1 MTETQQG
8 HKKVALVTGAATG
21 IGRACAVALAR
32 SGYQIAVSY
41 RSRADEAHA
50 LLPALQGD
58 GHAAFPCDVTDAQQ
72 AEQLVTHVLQ
82 QFGHIDVL
90 VNAAG
95 LFTRQDI
102 TGSDFEQWQQ
112 HWSACLHLNL
122 TAPMNLAFLVARGMI
137 ARRMGKIVNITSR
150 GAFRGEPN
158 APAYGAAKSGLN
170 SASQSLAQALG
181 QYGIHV
187 YAVAPGWTETP
198 SASPRIKAAGWDGIA
213 AQSPLGRIGQPSEIG
228 DLVAYLC
235 SDNTAY
241 LTGAIIDANG
251 ASYLRN

>member
-1 MTETQQG
+1 MMQ
-8 HKKVALVTGAATG
+8 KKVALVTGSASG

-32 SGYQIAVSY
+32 SGYVIAAGY
-41 RSRADEAHA
+41 RRREADVTALLAELGQDAHKAFKADIAKADEAGA
-50 LLPALQGD
+50 L
-58 GHAAFPCDVTDAQQ
+58 VDA
-72 AEQLVTHVLQ
+72 VLQ
-82 QFGHIDVL
+82 HYGRIDVL

-95 LFTRQDI
+95 EFTRQDI
-102 TGSDFEQWQQ
+102 YSADFEQWQDD
-112 HWSACLHLNL
+112 WARCLHLNL
-122 TAPMNLAFLVARGMI
+122 TAPMNLAFLVSGHMI
-137 ARRMGKIVNITSR
+137 QQRSGKIVNITSR

-170 SASQSLAQALG
+170 SASQSLAVALG
-181 QYGIHV
+181 GHGVHV

-198 SASPRIKAAGWDGIA
+198 SASPRIRAAGWDDVA

>member
-1 MTETQQG
+1 MMQ
-8 HKKVALVTGAATG
+8 KKVALVTGSASG
-21 IGRACAVALAR
+21 IGRACATSLAR
-32 SGYQIAVSY
+32 SGYQIAANY
-41 RSRADEAHA
+41 RSREAEVMDLITELGQGAHKAFRADIA
-50 LLPALQGD
+50 D
-58 GHAAFPCDVTDAQQ
+58 AAQ
-72 AEQLVTHVLQ
+72 AETLVAEVVQHYGRV
-82 QFGHIDVL
+82 DVL

-95 LFTRQDI
+95 QFIRQDI
-102 TGSDFEQWQQ
+102 SAGDFEQWQQ
-112 HWSACLHLNL
+112 DWAQCMHLNL
-122 TAPMNLAFLVARGMI
+122 TAPMNLAFLVSKVMI
-137 ARRMGKIVNITSR
+137 NQQSGKIVNITSR

-170 SASQSLAQALG
+170 SASQSLALALG
-181 QYGIHV
+181 SQGIHV

-198 SASPRIKAAGWDGIA
+198 SASPRIRAAGWDGVA

>member
-1 MTETQQG
+1 MTQ
-8 HKKVALVTGAATG
+8 KKVALVTGAASG
-21 IGRACAVALAR
+21 IGRACAISLAR
-32 SGYQIAVSY
+32 SGYQIAANY
-41 RSRADEAHA
+41 RSREAETLE
-50 LLPALQGD
+50 LLTELGPGE
-58 GHAAFPCDVTDAQQ
+58 HKAFRADVTNAAQ
-72 AEQLVTHVLQ
+72 AEVMVGQVARHY
-82 QFGHIDVL
+82 GRIDVL

-95 LFTRQDI
+95 QFIRQDI
-102 TGSDFEQWQQ
+102 SAGDFGQWQQ
-112 HWSACLHLNL
+112 DWSQCLHLNL
-122 TAPMNLAFLVARGMI
+122 TAPMNLAFLVSKVMI
-137 ARRMGKIVNITSR
+137 QQQSGKIVNITSR

-170 SASQSLAQALG
+170 SASQSLALALG
-181 QYGIHV
+181 SQGIHV

-198 SASPRIKAAGWDGIA
+198 TASPRIRAAGWEDVA

>member
-1 MTETQQG
+1 MTQ
-8 HKKVALVTGAATG
+8 KKVALVTGSASG
-21 IGRACAVALAR
+21 IGRACATSLAR
-32 SGYQIAVSY
+32 SGYQIAANY
-41 RSRADEAHA
+41 RSREAEVMDLITELGQGAHKTFRADIA
-50 LLPALQGD
+50 D
-58 GHAAFPCDVTDAQQ
+58 AAQ
-72 AEQLVTHVLQ
+72 AETLVAQVVQHYGRV
-82 QFGHIDVL
+82 DVL

-95 LFTRQDI
+95 QFIRQDI
-102 TGSDFEQWQQ
+102 SAGDFEQWQQ
-112 HWSACLHLNL
+112 DWSQCMHLNL
-122 TAPMNLAFLVARGMI
+122 TAPMNLAFLVSKVMI
-137 ARRMGKIVNITSR
+137 KQQSGKIVNITSR
-150 GAFRGEPN
+150 GAFRGEPS

-181 QYGIHV
+181 SQGIHV

-198 SASPRIKAAGWDGIA
+198 SASPRIRAAGWEEVA